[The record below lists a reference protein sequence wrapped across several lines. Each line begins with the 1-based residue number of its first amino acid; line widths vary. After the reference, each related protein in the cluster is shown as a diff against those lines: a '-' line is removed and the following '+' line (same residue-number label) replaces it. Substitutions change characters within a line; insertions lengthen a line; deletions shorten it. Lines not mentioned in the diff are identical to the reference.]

1 MDQVGDIMIKM
12 EDNEGNTIDAVSVF
26 IPQEPNDSF
35 SINHD
40 KFLIFPGSKEAKN
53 KNKKE

>member
-1 MDQVGDIMIKM
+1 MIKM